1 MSTDRIK
8 HQSDIKP
15 TAAKAGGGL
24 WEGGSYNDDVKVSE
38 VIGIPAQ
45 SSRTG
50 RVVKKSKVLLQNVEG
65 RARALVQPLAASG
78 GNAVSKEAR
87 GVLPSKR
94 VAGRNEGERDA
105 FSPRKAIRVF
115 KCGPHERN
123 DRVTSFR
130 SLILDLERLGIVEL
144 SHVSQVAAYCNS
156 AAFKFWL

>member
-1 MSTDRIK
+1 MLLIHLIFLLLCEALYSHLTTFSPPFPPLNFLFPR
-8 HQSDIKP
+8 P
-15 TAAKAGGGL
+15 
-24 WEGGSYNDDVKVSE
+24 E

-50 RVVKKSKVLLQNVEG
+50 RVAKTSKVLLQKVEG
-65 RARALVQPLAASG
+65 RTRALVQPHSASG
-78 GNAVSKEAR
+78 GNAVSKQAC
-87 GVLPSKR
+87 GVLPRKR
-94 VAGRNEGERDA
+94 VAGQDEGERDA

-123 DRVTSFR
+123 DRVTSFQ

>member
-15 TAAKAGGGL
+15 TAARAGGGL
-24 WEGGSYNDDVKVSE
+24 WEGGSYNDDGNVSE

-50 RVVKKSKVLLQNVEG
+50 RVAKKSKVLLQKVEG
-65 RARALVQPLAASG
+65 RTRALVQPHSASG
-78 GNAVSKEAR
+78 GNAVSKQAC
-87 GVLPSKR
+87 GVLPRKR
-94 VAGRNEGERDA
+94 VAGQDEGERDA

-123 DRVTSFR
+123 DRVTSFQ